1 MSGKHSF
8 AVVAAESL
16 ALFVNAAELSVADYC
31 VLCTSGPVLSIEG
44 LRSILFLF
52 LETRAVLK
60 ELCRPGACYG
70 ICYIESI

>member
-44 LRSILFLF
+44 LRSKTDKAPSLVTPLFNF
-52 LETRAVLK
+52 LGR
-60 ELCRPGACYG
+60 
-70 ICYIESI
+70 